1 MSETNHVVN
10 IIGKWQGK
18 DAEAGMKKYARDAH
32 KLTADNK
39 KAMTNAL
46 KVQKQQNQVGG
57 PANTKKVTDELKK
70 QNREI
75 ERKNKLLERQNK
87 LMSEQNRL
95 AAGGRGGGRGGDP
108 KGRYTFGGGFNR
120 AMGFS
125 NGGRNQ
131 PNWRARAGSAL
142 GGGLRAGIGM
152 AGGGLAALATMPFA
166 AVSSD
171 YQAYFTYMRAMGGL
185 SGLNKGAPFGAGLT
199 QPGVN
204 DLARN
209 KMTQLGYSP
218 EETLQAVRQ
227 FSRSTGN
234 GGDAERGMT
243 AARVLGLDTGE
254 VSGMF
259 GELRRGGGGFGEKGF
274 KDFQKILQAAVK
286 GGVDASTL
294 PEYLEGVKS
303 FVQGAGGVSGG
314 AVNGLPMAQIL
325 SLFGQSG
332 IAGLQGARGAAIAN
346 KFDAAIKGPGGGE
359 EGRAFILN
367 TLGFGKAGGG
377 ASYYEATKQQEL
389 GLSGTGGASL
399 IKQMIDNAD
408 RINGS
413 KQEAN
418 LYLDKVTGISLDYL
432 EKIRDAFDKGDQEKV
447 DQLLQSSTATE
458 LDVLKSIDD
467 NMKGFLGAS
476 KRAADVQVKD
486 ITRGESYAAAVED
499 MQDMMH
505 RYLMTTMPLV
515 QKTLEGVD
523 STMKMLEPA
532 IENLVHFLEDPAG
545 FTTAGATSM
554 RESMDMRKEAWS
566 LEGAGST
573 VYSRASRGGSYTN
586 DELSEAIVGLV
597 QASQLQQQSAD
608 SPSAIANEI
617 ATALVNTIPGVSAMS
632 DADRAVAQSQQ
643 DLARAVALLDRLA
656 DQMGRGSE
664 INPED
669 IHTRR
674 ELIAAMTGLGIAIP
688 PGARGRVDA
697 TGGSP

>member
-545 FTTAGATSM
+545 FTTAGTTSM

>member
-1 MSETNHVVN
+1 MAETNHVVN

-32 KLTADNK
+32 KLSAENK

-46 KVQKQQNQVGG
+46 KVGKQQQQVSG
-57 PANTKKVTDELKK
+57 PAASKKLTDELKK

-125 NGGRNQ
+125 NGGRNE
-131 PNWRARAGSAL
+131 PNWRARAGAAL

-152 AGGGLAALATMPFA
+152 AGGGLAALGTMPFA

-199 QPGVN
+199 QGSVN

-209 KMTQLGYSP
+209 KMTGLGYSP

-227 FSRSTGN
+227 FSRATGS
-234 GGDAERGMT
+234 GADSERGMT

-254 VSGMF
+254 VSGLF
-259 GELRRGGGGFGEKGF
+259 GEMRRGAGGFGDKGF
-274 KDFQKILQAAVK
+274 KDFQKIMQAAVK

-314 AVNGLPMAQIL
+314 SVSGLPMAQIL

-389 GLSGTGGASL
+389 GLSGAGGASL

-432 EKIRDAFDKGDQEKV
+432 EKIREAFDQGDQAKV

-458 LDVLKSIDD
+458 LDVLKSIDE
-467 NMKGFLGAS
+467 NMRGFLGAS

-486 ITRGESYAAAVED
+486 VTRGEAYSSAVED

-523 STMKMLEPA
+523 QTMKTLEPA

-545 FTTAGATSM
+545 FTSAGATSM
-554 RESMDMRKEAWS
+554 KASMDMRKEAWG
-566 LEGAGST
+566 LEGAGAT
-573 VYSRASRGGSYTN
+573 VYQRATAGRSYT
-586 DELSEAIVGLV
+586 DQELSEAIVGLV
-597 QASQLQQQSAD
+597 QASQLQQQAAD
-608 SPSAIANEI
+608 SPGAIANEI
-617 ATALVNTIPGVSAMS
+617 ATSLINIIPGVSAMS
-632 DADRAVAQSQQ
+632 DTDRAVAQSQQ

-656 DQMGRGSE
+656 DQMGRGGE
-664 INPED
+664 VNPEE

-688 PGARGRVDA
+688 PGARGRVDT